1 MVKEMHKLDLA
12 EIDELDE
19 IDGDQQLKL
28 IWCETHQKYEWHWL
42 PRDTRNG
49 GYWETTEPEA
59 M

>member
-1 MVKEMHKLDLA
+1 MHKLDLA